1 MDRCIFYSN
10 EVRTAAYFP
19 ELCGRAIVIDIGKF
33 VTLGKYR
40 LADLRY
46 RARNKHRLER
56 SAFVKCYRIYNF
68 YTFRYNHILESFTTT
83 ERMLANF
90 FHRAGNNDAFQALAG
105 IERLSSEICY
115 SLGKSN
121 AIYIFTPEQRTLAD
135 AGYAFF
141 YHAFL
146 N

>member
-1 MDRCIFYSN
+1 MDRCIFYPN

-40 LADLRY
+40 LADFRY
-46 RARNKHRLER
+46 RAR
-56 SAFVKCYRIYNF
+56 
-68 YTFRYNHILESFTTT
+68 
-83 ERMLANF
+83 
-90 FHRAGNNDAFQALAG
+90 NNDAFQALAG